1 MSRRTLINL
10 TFFSFV
16 ALAFF
21 FWALTNL
28 VKVDA
33 IQRPYKISGT
43 FASAVGLLP
52 GAEVDYLGVTYG
64 TVSNV
69 SRAVGGA
76 SVEIKINRGKHIPR
90 DSTAAIFRKSALG
103 EQYIDFTP
111 PPGYSGKGGPWYAKG
126 ARIPLAKTSVPLEFS
141 ELLRSASRLVGAIP
155 PEALN
160 TVVHEAAVGLQGRA
174 DSLRQLTEAGDT
186 LSQSL
191 VTRTAA
197 LDRLATNNTRLTRV
211 FAEHRDAFGRSLTDL
226 REVADSLKNAKGNTS
241 VLLARGAA
249 LLDQAATLVHGHKG
263 DLDCDLKTLELVT
276 DLTTT
281 PVHLAGLA
289 TVLDVAPTAFDQ
301 LLDATDLDPNP
312 PIGEKRGRW
321 VRVGFKVNVT
331 HNKAPQF
338 VPAKVLPPVRAVPE
352 CLSPLRAQSL
362 SYRPISATAGGAPEL
377 PMTERTLVTF
387 GLALLAALLVVRFSG
402 AASQRS

>member
-64 TVSNV
+64 TVSDV
-69 SRAVGGA
+69 ARTVGGA
-76 SVEIKINRGKHIPR
+76 AVEIKINRGKHIPR

-111 PPGYSGKGGPWYAKG
+111 PPGYSGSGGPWYAKG

-211 FAEHRDAFGRSLTDL
+211 FAEHRDALGRSLTDL
-226 REVADSLKNAKGNTS
+226 REVADSLRNAKGNTS

-301 LLDATDLDPNP
+301 LLDATDMDANP
-312 PIGEKRGRW
+312 PIGPKGRW

-352 CLSPLRAQSL
+352 CLSPLRVQSL
-362 SYRPISATAGGAPEL
+362 SYRPISASAAGAPEL
-377 PMTERTLVTF
+377 PMTERTLVTL

-402 AASQRS
+402 AASPRP

>member
-1 MSRRTLINL
+1 MGRRTLINL
-10 TFFSFV
+10 GFFSLV
-16 ALAFF
+16 ALVFF

-28 VKVDA
+28 VKVDP

-52 GAEVDYLGVTYG
+52 GAEVDYLGVTFG

-69 SRAVGGA
+69 SRTNGGA
-76 SVEIKINRGKHIPR
+76 AVEMKINRGKRIPR

-111 PPGYSGKGGPWYAKG
+111 PPGYGGTGGPYYVKG
-126 ARIPLAKTSVPLEFS
+126 ARIPLAKTSIPLEFS

-160 TVVHEAAVGLQGRA
+160 TLVHEAAVGLQGRA
-174 DSLRQLTEAGDT
+174 DSLRQFTQAGDT

-211 FAEHRDAFGRSLTDL
+211 FAEHREAFGRSLTDL
-226 REVADSLKNAKGNTS
+226 REVADSLRNAKGNTS

-249 LLDQAATLVHGHKG
+249 LLDQAASLIHDHKG

-276 DLTTT
+276 DITTT
-281 PVHLAGLA
+281 PNRLAGLA

-301 LLDATDLDPNP
+301 FLDATDLDPNP
-312 PIGEKRGRW
+312 PIGAANRRW
-321 VRVGFKVNVT
+321 VRVGFKVNAT
-331 HNKAPQF
+331 YNKAPQF
-338 VPAKVLPPVRAVPE
+338 VPPKVLPPVRAVPA
-352 CLSPLRAQSL
+352 CLSPVRAQSL
-362 SYRPISATAGGAPEL
+362 SYRPISATTADGPEL
-377 PMTERTLVTF
+377 PMPERTLVTL
-387 GLALLAALLVVRFSG
+387 GLVLLAALLVLRFSG
-402 AASQRS
+402 PSQQRP